1 MNTQSQTVQ
10 MSTPVSSLPLKTTQ
24 DVNEIEDPLI
34 QNVLKEFENEY
45 GTANISHQTMPENAN
60 THIIDNKPLMQQQYY
75 QPRQLQYNKENEN
88 TSIIDMQVVQKTL
101 IISIITI
108 IFINTDIISLLNSK
122 LPESIAKHVSGREFL
137 LKFIL
142 IFVIFYGL
150 IYMKFL

>member
-1 MNTQSQTVQ
+1 MNTQSQAVQ

-45 GTANISHQTMPENAN
+45 GTPNLPQQTLPENVN
-60 THIIDNKPLMQQQYY
+60 IPIVEKQQPMQQQYH
-75 QPRQLQYNKENEN
+75 QPRHLQYNKENEN
-88 TSIIDMQVVQKTL
+88 NNIIDMQIVQKTL

-108 IFINTDIISLLNSK
+108 IFINTDIVNLLNSK
-122 LPESIAKHVSGREFL
+122 LPESIAKHVTGKEFL
-137 LKFIL
+137 LKFVL
-142 IFVIFYGL
+142 IFVIFYIL